1 MSQFR
6 SEIFI
11 SPYVPDPSQYPPE
24 IVAILAACK
33 ANGTHYP
40 RKVVIEHDPGCNI
53 FSDSTVELRDHDC
66 TPVSV
71 TTSGAYN
78 PETHKF

>member
-1 MSQFR
+1 MSQFT
-6 SEIFI
+6 SEVFI

-24 IVAILAACK
+24 IVAIMDACK
-33 ANGTHYP
+33 ANGTPYP

-53 FSDSTVELRDHDC
+53 FSNPAVMLCDHDC

-78 PETHKF
+78 PEQQKF